1 MKILCIGDIVSRI
14 GRDMLF
20 KYVDD
25 MKYQK
30 GIDLV
35 IANGENATHGRGLAR
50 NAYDEL
56 IRAGIDV
63 ITMGNHTWDAKEVV
77 DIMRNEG
84 NVIRPANYNK
94 KCPGEGSIVFTAKNG
109 VKVGVVNLIGRTYL
123 DPADSPFDAAEREV
137 AKLKKSTNIIIVDFH
152 AEATSEK
159 LAMAYFL
166 DGKVSAVFGTHT
178 HVATADECIL
188 KNGTGFI
195 TDIGMTGPIDSV
207 LGVKTELSL
216 RKIRE
221 DATVK
226 FELADGPCRID
237 CVIFTINKATGKA
250 LAVKRLSVNE
260 NDLKTYGRINK

>member
-109 VKVGVVNLIGRTYL
+109 VKSYRQN
-123 DPADSPFDAAEREV
+123 
-137 AKLKKSTNIIIVDFH
+137 
-152 AEATSEK
+152 
-159 LAMAYFL
+159 
-166 DGKVSAVFGTHT
+166 VS
-178 HVATADECIL
+178 
-188 KNGTGFI
+188 
-195 TDIGMTGPIDSV
+195 
-207 LGVKTELSL
+207 
-216 RKIRE
+216 
-221 DATVK
+221 
-226 FELADGPCRID
+226 
-237 CVIFTINKATGKA
+237 
-250 LAVKRLSVNE
+250 
-260 NDLKTYGRINK
+260 

>member
-1 MKILCIGDIVSRI
+1 
-14 GRDMLF
+14 MLF

-178 HVATADECIL
+178 HVQTADEVIL
-188 KNGTGFI
+188 PKGTGNI
-195 TDIGMTGPIDSV
+195 TDLGMTGPKRSV
-207 LGVKTELSL
+207 LG
-216 RKIRE
+216 IRPE
-221 DATVK
+221 HSINLFLGGLPRRYEEAEGNCK
-226 FELADGPCRID
+226 LNACL
-237 CVIFTINKATGKA
+237 FTIDTEK
-250 LAVKRLSVNE
+250 KRCVE
-260 NDLKTYGRINK
+260 VRRADLEE

>member
-56 IRAGIDV
+56 IHAGIDV
-63 ITMGNHTWDAKEVV
+63 ITMGNHSWDAKEVV

-137 AKLKKSTNIIIVDFH
+137 SRLKKSTNIIIVDFH
-152 AEATSEK
+152 AEATAEK
-159 LAMAYFL
+159 IAMGYFL
-166 DGKVSAVFGTHT
+166 DGKVTAMYGTHT
-178 HVATADECIL
+178 HVQTADEKIL
-188 KNGTGFI
+188 NKGTAYI
-195 TDIGMTGPIDSV
+195 TDIGMTGPKTSV
-207 LGVKTELSL
+207 IGMDVDASIKRFVTSL
-216 RKIRE
+216 PERYKLAEGECMLNGCIFEINDETCKAEKI
-221 DATVK
+221 V
-226 FELADGPCRID
+226 
-237 CVIFTINKATGKA
+237 
-250 LAVKRLSVNE
+250 
-260 NDLKTYGRINK
+260 RINVN